1 MAVETDTPS
10 PSRLQVGLGLLAV
23 YLIWG
28 STYLGIRFGLQGFP
42 PFLMAGLR
50 FVAAGSAVYL
60 WLRMRGQRAP
70 TARQWRNA
78 AFMGVLLLGLG
89 NGLVSV
95 AQQWVASGLAAIA
108 VASMPLWA
116 ALFGLAF
123 GRRYRG
129 LEWLGV
135 MVGFA
140 GVLLLN
146 AGEALQARPLAA
158 LALVLAAASWA
169 FGSVWSR
176 GRDLPP
182 PLMSTA
188 AQMLTGG
195 VVMLAF
201 GLATGERIAGP
212 PPAVAVA
219 ALAYLAVFG
228 SIIGFGA
235 YIWLLNHVRPALAT
249 SYAYVNPPIAVL
261 LGALLADEQ
270 VSLQTLVAMAVILS
284 GVVLISR
291 GATPPPGTVRP
302 ATRTP
307 A

>member
-135 MVGFA
+135 LVGFA

-201 GLATGERIAGP
+201 GLATGERIASP

>member
-135 MVGFA
+135 LVGFA

-182 PLMSTA
+182 PLMSTS

>member
-1 MAVETDTPS
+1 MAVETHTPS

-129 LEWLGV
+129 LEWFGV
-135 MVGFA
+135 LVGFA

-158 LALVLAAASWA
+158 LALVVAAASWA

-261 LGALLADEQ
+261 LGALLAGEQ

>member
-1 MAVETDTPS
+1 MAVETHTPS

-135 MVGFA
+135 LVGFA

-158 LALVLAAASWA
+158 LALVVAAASWA

-261 LGALLADEQ
+261 LGALLAGEQ